1 MKADSQISQ
10 IYIRMSEREFL
21 AYCQSQVSGDLTE
34 EDLVTM
40 LTAWGSI
47 KYSQGHAQAMEEIRD
62 GQSATDQS

>member
-1 MKADSQISQ
+1 LKADSQISQ

-47 KYSQGHAQAMEEIRD
+47 KYSEGHTRAMEEMRD
-62 GQSATDQS
+62 GQSAAD

>member
-1 MKADSQISQ
+1 
-10 IYIRMSEREFL
+10 MSEREFL

-47 KYSQGHAQAMEEIRD
+47 KYSEGHTRAMEEMRD
-62 GQSATDQS
+62 GQSAAD

>member
-1 MKADSQISQ
+1 
-10 IYIRMSEREFL
+10 MSEREFL